1 MPRPHHRD
9 RPLPP
14 NDRVR
19 IVEQRV
25 LADDWFV
32 LKKTCFDYRHSNGQ
46 WQRLHRETYDRGD
59 GATLLLF
66 NRERETVVLTRQFR
80 FPAFANGLP
89 DGMLVEAC
97 AGLLDDEAPQA
108 AIRREVQEETG
119 FRIDMPRKVFEAF
132 MSPGSVTERLHFFV
146 AEYEAKDRVNEG
158 GGDASEGE
166 DIEVL
171 ELTLDRA
178 MAMVHGGEIQDGK
191 TIMLLQHAAL
201 VGLDRL

>member
-9 RPLPP
+9 QPLPA

-32 LKKTCFDYRHSNGQ
+32 LKKTSFDYLHSNGQ

-66 NRERETVVLTRQFR
+66 NRALGTVVLTRQFR

-119 FRIDMPRKVFEAF
+119 FRIHMPRKVFEAF

-146 AEYEAKDRVNEG
+146 AEYEAKDRIDEG

-171 ELTLDRA
+171 ELTLDQALLMIRSGA
-178 MAMVHGGEIQDGK
+178 IQDGK

>member
-1 MPRPHHRD
+1 M
-9 RPLPP
+9 
-14 NDRVR
+14 
-19 IVEQRV
+19 
-25 LADDWFV
+25 
-32 LKKTCFDYRHSNGQ
+32 KKTSFDYRHSNGQ

-66 NRERETVVLTRQFR
+66 NRARGTVVLTRQFR

-119 FRIDMPRKVFEAF
+119 FRIHMPRKVFEAF

-146 AEYEAKDRVNEG
+146 AEYEAKDRVDEG

-171 ELTLDRA
+171 ELTLDQA
-178 MAMVHGGEIQDGK
+178 LLMVRSGAIQDGK

>member
-9 RPLPP
+9 QPLPA
-14 NDRVR
+14 NERVR

-32 LKKTCFDYRHSNGQ
+32 LKKTSFDYRHSNGQ
-46 WQRLHRETYDRGD
+46 WQRLQRETYDRGD

-66 NRERETVVLTRQFR
+66 NRERGTVVLTRQFR
-80 FPAFANGLP
+80 FPAYANGLP

-119 FRIDMPRKVFEAF
+119 FRIHMPRKVFEAF

-146 AEYEAKDRVNEG
+146 AEYEAKDRIDEG

-171 ELTLDRA
+171 ELTLDEALRMIRSGA
-178 MAMVHGGEIQDGK
+178 IQDGK